1 MRAAVVEELGKPLV
15 VREVPDPQCP
25 PDGVIVRV
33 GANGICRTD
42 WALWAGNFWSG
53 GPEIEPP
60 FVLGHEFSGTI
71 EEAGTEVKDWR
82 KGDRVLF
89 PMNPGEGTCE
99 MCRSGNQHV
108 CEHVTELVPGVSYW
122 GAFAEFVVARHA
134 DVNLVRL
141 PDSIGFIDSAGLAC
155 RYMTAFHAVIDQ
167 GRVRGG
173 EWVVVYGAG
182 GGTGLAAAQIAAAVG
197 AEVIAVDIDD
207 DKLAAA
213 RELGAAHTVNAGRVE
228 PVDAVRTLTNGGAHV
243 SLDTVGIPTTCRNSV
258 LSLRTRGRHVQTGH
272 TTKADQGVIALPID
286 IMMVKEL
293 EFLSAFGLQG
303 QRFGTMIN
311 MIESGRL
318 APGKTV
324 SRVVSLAQASDVLQA
339 METYDTLGIVAIDEF

>member
-1 MRAAVVEELGKPLV
+1 
-15 VREVPDPQCP
+15 
-25 PDGVIVRV
+25 
-33 GANGICRTD
+33 
-42 WALWAGNFWSG
+42 
-53 GPEIEPP
+53 
-60 FVLGHEFSGTI
+60 
-71 EEAGTEVKDWR
+71 
-82 KGDRVLF
+82 
-89 PMNPGEGTCE
+89 

-134 DVNLVRL
+134 DVNLVGL
-141 PDSIGFIDSAGLAC
+141 PDSIGFVDSAGLAC
-155 RYMTAFHAVIDQ
+155 RYTTAFHAVIDQ

-197 AEVIAVDIDD
+197 AEVIAVDIDE
-207 DKLAAA
+207 DKLAAT
-213 RELGAAHTVNAGRVE
+213 REVGAVHTVNAARVE
-228 PVDAVRTLTNGGAHV
+228 PVDTVRTLTDGGAHV

-293 EFLSAFGLQG
+293 EILSAFGC
-303 QRFGTMIN
+303 RD
-311 MIESGRL
+311 SAS
-318 APGKTV
+318 AP
-324 SRVVSLAQASDVLQA
+324 
-339 METYDTLGIVAIDEF
+339 